1 MVVLK
6 KWRTA
11 MAADLEMDPGVLIN
25 NSLLEDIARNQPRTQ
40 SDLEKLPTMKNWQRR
55 ELGEGIL
62 GVLKS

>member
-1 MVVLK
+1 
-6 KWRTA
+6 

-62 GVLKS
+62 GVLKP